1 MPHKTIEQII
11 PLLVKG
17 KPMAYA
23 LKADGR
29 LVIIDARGQKRVFE
43 RAQYKPLLMPDPAPA
58 PKPATTP
65 KPATDA
71 DAGKPGAQ

>member
-1 MPHKTIEQII
+1 MQENWIEKII

-29 LVIIDARGQKRVFE
+29 LVIIDANGQKRSFE
-43 RAQYKPLLMPDPAPA
+43 AAEYRHLLKPAPA
-58 PKPATTP
+58 KRKTP
-65 KPATDA
+65 A
-71 DAGKPGAQ
+71 DAGNPAGEG